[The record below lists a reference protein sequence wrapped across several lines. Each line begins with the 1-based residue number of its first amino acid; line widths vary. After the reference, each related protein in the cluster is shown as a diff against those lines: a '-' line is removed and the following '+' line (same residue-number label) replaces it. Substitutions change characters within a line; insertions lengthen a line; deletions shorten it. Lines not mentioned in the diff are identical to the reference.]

1 MSTLSR
7 TPCDVPFGGRKR
19 TLRRIRS
26 MSALPLKADIVSRI
40 CHVRFV
46 PKPDQ
51 VRRNK
56 EYHYSI
62 TSSAVAS
69 NLSGMVSP
77 RNRRPCPRDKDNSD
91 RGRAHTEDRIGP
103 QIDQFF
109 CQRPTYPHQRRS
121 SEVRSGDY
129 CFPSIPTSR
138 AQPGTPRAKTA
149 RLNRSPHRP

>member
-1 MSTLSR
+1 MSTISR

-46 PKPDQ
+46 PKPDR

-56 EYHYSI
+56 EYRYSI

-69 NLSGMVSP
+69 NLSGTVSP

-109 CQRPTYPHQRRS
+109 CQRPHPIRI
-121 SEVRSGDY
+121 SGAPAKFDPEITA
-129 CFPSIPTSR
+129 FRPSQLR
-138 AQPGTPRAKTA
+138 E
-149 RLNRSPHRP
+149 RSPERREPRLRG